1 MEKVVGL
8 WIDTER
14 AVIFTLANE
23 GADIKRIRSEVNHG
37 ILHPIGEQKD
47 PAMGHGE
54 KGVLAP
60 LNDYYSEVIGAVR
73 SAESILIFGPGEAK
87 LELRKR
93 LENLGLQ
100 GRIVGVETV
109 FKMTDNEIVMK
120 VRRRFL
126 K

>member
-1 MEKVVGL
+1 MDKVVGL

-23 GADIKRIRSEVNHG
+23 GAEIKRIRSEIKND
-37 ILHPIGEQKD
+37 ISPLIRQQKD
-47 PAMGHGE
+47 SALDQGE
-54 KGVLAP
+54 KGVIAP
-60 LNDYYSEVIGAVR
+60 MNDYYSDVISAIR

-87 LELRKR
+87 LELTKR

-100 GRIVGVETV
+100 DRIVGVETV

-126 K
+126 N

>member
-23 GADIKRIRSEVNHG
+23 GAHIKRIRSEVKTDMPPTVVNPLDTSADNG
-37 ILHPIGEQKD
+37 KKD
-47 PAMGHGE
+47 L
-54 KGVLAP
+54 VAP
-60 LNDYYSEVIGAVR
+60 LNDYYNEVIGAVR
-73 SAESILIFGPGEAK
+73 TAESILIFGPGEAK
-87 LELRKR
+87 LELKKR

-100 GRIVGVETV
+100 DHIVGIETV
-109 FKMTDNEIVMK
+109 FNMTDNEVVMK